1 MNTQINPLLLF
12 SVSRSDK
19 PVSANNANHEMA
31 HRVLQTLGYRFV
43 SGVGVT
49 RQWGRERMFLVVLP
63 PRSAS
68 EYDARVASLQD
79 LMQKYDQ
86 DAYLYIHEDRHA
98 ELAGASGRKLQDL
111 GVFKEVSKAEAEN
124 RGNYTIIGDKFYT
137 AS

>member
-1 MNTQINPLLLF
+1 
-12 SVSRSDK
+12 
-19 PVSANNANHEMA
+19 
-31 HRVLQTLGYRFV
+31 
-43 SGVGVT
+43 
-49 RQWGRERMFLVVLP
+49 MFLVVLP